1 MPRAQHIPNAQ
12 GTYRRNR
19 ASWFIT
25 LVLTS
30 AFSAYAL
37 FNMTFAANNPG
48 CPIIVTSKKQTQS
61 QQSTPATTSTTQQIR
76 SIRYYILKD
85 GKLTFVKEVPYQP
98 GMSLHS
104 PSPNTLRQPQTIY
117 VDYTDPDLYQ
127 NRQTFVGYLLN
138 ENLGCY
144 DTLIHGQTI
153 FLRTSFYEVRFQRYY
168 DANNNQEI
176 IFPPNACVNVWIDTI
191 YVAFSHVRAASPAS
205 PPDTML
211 FMLFQGG
218 ASAPFQVDTLILD
231 TSLTGD
237 QSLAQQQFNVATL
250 MLIPESGDTFSPPT
264 YLRVRVRMLGRATPS
279 DSVSFLFPLI
289 AADDPCNAQCFDY
302 PISYPNSWFRLT
314 YPIPQLCNG
323 VYGPCNLF
331 ADCNSSGSV
340 DTAGCECVAPNFGIA
355 AVFSYEI
362 LAELDADL
370 TSDNV
375 YYVCVGDTINL
386 VATPGYSN
394 YLWSGSGL
402 ISMDS
407 NTATVLY
414 SSIAQPSDTFEITLQ
429 ASTGQCNLTDKVTI
443 YVWRDPPI
451 ANFTYNVD
459 INTNT
464 VTVNNTSAFEQECLW
479 FWGDGNIST
488 QCDPLPHVYSVP
500 GNYEITLIV
509 RNPCGADTIT
519 QPINLTGLAEA
530 KNLLKDIR
538 YFVRDGQLYLDNIPA
553 NIQYVQVINRTGQV
567 IRFVA
572 IDGKPSATIPMKES
586 AQEDLYFLQFIT
598 EEGQAAGRLPIHWTQ
613 Y

>member
-1 MPRAQHIPNAQ
+1 MHKTQHTCRRKRA
-12 GTYRRNR
+12 G
-19 ASWFIT
+19 WFTTIA
-25 LVLTS
+25 LTS
-30 AFSAYAL
+30 AFSAYTL
-37 FNMTFAANNPG
+37 LNMVSITFATSNPG
-48 CPIIVTSKKQTQS
+48 CPVIVTSKKQKQTQ
-61 QQSTPATTSTTQQIR
+61 QPTTTTSPTQQIR
-76 SIRYYILKD
+76 SVRYYMLKD

-98 GMSLHS
+98 GMPIYQPTL
-104 PSPNTLRQPQTIY
+104 PTLRQPQTIY
-117 VDYTDPDLYQ
+117 VDYLDADLYQ

-138 ENLGCY
+138 EKLGCF
-144 DTLIHGQTI
+144 DTLIHGEASYI
-153 FLRTSFYEVRFQRYY
+153 RTAFYEVRFQRYY
-168 DANNNQEI
+168 DANANQEVT
-176 IFPPNACVNVWIDTI
+176 FPSNACVNIWVDTI

-205 PPDTML
+205 PPDTIL
-211 FMLFQGG
+211 FLLYKGN
-218 ASAPFQVDTLILD
+218 ASTPFQVDTLVLD

-237 QSLAQQQFNVATL
+237 KSLGQQQFGVATL
-250 MLIPESGDTFSPPT
+250 MLMPETGDTFSPPD
-264 YLRVRVRMLGRATPS
+264 YLRVRVRIRGIGAPS
-279 DSVSFLFPLI
+279 DSVSFLFPLY
-289 AADDPCNAQCFDY
+289 AVDDPCNNQCFNY
-302 PISYPNSWFRLT
+302 PIPYPNSWFRLI
-314 YPIPQLCNG
+314 YPDPQLCNG
-323 VYGPCNLF
+323 VYGQCNLF
-331 ADCNSSGSV
+331 VDCNNNNSLDS
-340 DTAGCECVAPNFGIA
+340 AGCECVAPNFGIA

-362 LAELDADL
+362 LAQLDADL

-375 YYVCVGDTINL
+375 YYVCVGDTIHL

-530 KNLLKDIR
+530 KNLLKDVR
-538 YFVRDGQLYLDNIPA
+538 YSVRDGQLYLDNIPA

-572 IDGKPSATIPMKES
+572 IDGKPSATITLKES

-598 EEGQAAGRLPIHWTQ
+598 EEGEVAGRLPIHWTQ